1 MKIAEAEIE
10 ELKQSL
16 RYIEI
21 QLARSREE
29 NDNLKAK
36 VADQNA
42 EIERGQETLAKQ
54 VRFSQQ
60 QGRQIEEGSVHPI
73 DAPIHMQAD
82 EGVEAGIAQQARQR
96 ADIRDGDPQGR
107 GAARRRD
114 LGSIP
119 EQKPELQIER
129 RDSVSL
135 LLRP

>member
-54 VRFSQQ
+54 VRFS
-60 QGRQIEEGSVHPI
+60 
-73 DAPIHMQAD
+73 
-82 EGVEAGIAQQARQR
+82 
-96 ADIRDGDPQGR
+96 
-107 GAARRRD
+107 
-114 LGSIP
+114 
-119 EQKPELQIER
+119 
-129 RDSVSL
+129 
-135 LLRP
+135 